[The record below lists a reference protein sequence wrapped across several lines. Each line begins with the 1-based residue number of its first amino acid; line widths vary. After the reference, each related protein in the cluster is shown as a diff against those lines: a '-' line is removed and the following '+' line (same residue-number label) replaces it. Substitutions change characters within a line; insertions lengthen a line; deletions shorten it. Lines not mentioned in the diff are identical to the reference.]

1 MAGNQRTSSGQI
13 TLTRALRAFLATE
26 VAGGIVLVVATV
38 RSSAWSRSSSS
49 ARPPKE
55 PDRGVYRQLWEVKR
69 ARLGSNGSR

>member
-13 TLTRALRAFLATE
+13 TLTRALRAFVATD
-26 VAGGIVLVVATV
+26 VAGGVVLVVAAV

-49 ARPPKE
+49 ARSPKE
-55 PDRGVYRQLWEVKR
+55 PDRGVYRQLWEVLR